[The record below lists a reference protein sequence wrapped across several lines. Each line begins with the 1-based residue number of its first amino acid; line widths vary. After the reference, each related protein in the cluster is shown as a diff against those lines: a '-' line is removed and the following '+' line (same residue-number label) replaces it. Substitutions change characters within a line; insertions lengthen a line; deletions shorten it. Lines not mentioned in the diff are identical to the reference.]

1 MAVAILKE
9 WSKSYGVGDPD
20 ILGVLCAQ
28 KLKIDVPP
36 EIANGN
42 VRFPAVFDDELAAR
56 TRWGSLDQRMLL
68 IAERFATFLELLPF
82 LKRLIDDAPGADKY
96 DIAVQ
101 LDGGEPGAYRTLAQL
116 KALDSM
122 LALDPTRA
130 LRGETRRRS

>member
-1 MAVAILKE
+1 MGDKLAPFGDLAALLGRRLSRGDRLRPGAQFQMAVAILKE
-9 WSKSYGVGDPD
+9 WSKTYGVGDPD

-68 IAERFATFLELLPF
+68 IAERFTTFLELLPF
-82 LKRLIDDAPGADKY
+82 LQRLIDDAPD
-96 DIAVQ
+96 
-101 LDGGEPGAYRTLAQL
+101 EH
-116 KALDSM
+116 
-122 LALDPTRA
+122 
-130 LRGETRRRS
+130 